1 MAGINVSPESF
12 TPQYRQLKAVRE
24 LTDRFNRGDLDY
36 LPRKDLENVAML
48 AAQFGTDLTP
58 KSKPVRK
65 ALFDFVDS
73 ATLGLVPNKWRP
85 TSIGEEYFGESS
97 TDKTWGNIGTAAG
110 FAVPFKYGIAAVKG
124 ANTLWKT
131 RKGAQAGNKM
141 SDINKGRDTLLLG
154 SGAPRLGPPAP
165 RLPLP
170 REGSP
175 NLLQLGMGSRAVID
189 RSGRAGAYYYPSIDD
204 LPYSQEFLRSTF

>member
-65 ALFDFVDS
+65 ALFDFADS
-73 ATLGLVPNKWRP
+73 ATLGLIPDKWRP
-85 TSIGEEYFGESS
+85 TSIGEEYFGESEL
-97 TDKTWGNIGTAAG
+97 DKTWGTIGTAAG
-110 FAVPFKYGIAAVKG
+110 FAVPFKYGLAAVKG
-124 ANTLWKT
+124 AKTLWKT
-131 RKGAQAGNKM
+131 RKGAQAGKEFNKM
-141 SDINKGRDTLLLG
+141 ADINKGRDTLLLG
-154 SGAPRLGPPAP
+154 PGAPRLGPGAP

-170 REGSP
+170 REGTPRLSGRP
-175 NLLQLGMGSRAVID
+175 NLLQLGSPSYASTPGMTEAVDIFNL
-189 RSGRAGAYYYPSIDD
+189 GRG
-204 LPYSQEFLRSTF
+204 F

>member
-65 ALFDFVDS
+65 ALFDFADS
-73 ATLGLVPNKWRP
+73 ATLGLVPDKWRP

-97 TDKTWGNIGTAAG
+97 LDKTWGNIGTAAG

-131 RKGAQAGNKM
+131 RKGAKAAGNKM

-154 SGAPRLGPPAP
+154 SGAPRLGSPALRLGPPTP

-175 NLLQLGMGSRAVID
+175 NLLQLGMSNRLGTGSMSMSPRTYQD
-189 RSGRAGAYYYPSIDD
+189 YLDN
-204 LPYSQEFLRSTF
+204 F

>member
-36 LPRKDLENVAML
+36 LPKKDLENVAML

-58 KSKPVRK
+58 KSKPIRK
-65 ALFDFVDS
+65 ALFDFADS
-73 ATLGLVPNKWRP
+73 ATLGLVPDKWRP

-97 TDKTWGNIGTAAG
+97 LDKTWGNIGTAAG
-110 FAVPFKYGIAAVKG
+110 FAVPFKYGIAAVRG

-154 SGAPRLGPPAP
+154 SGAPRIGPPAPRLGPPAP
-165 RLPLP
+165 RLGPGAP
-170 REGSP
+170 RLQGRP
-175 NLLQLGMGSRAVID
+175 NLLQLGSPSYASTPGMTETVDIFNL
-189 RSGRAGAYYYPSIDD
+189 GRGFY
-204 LPYSQEFLRSTF
+204 